1 MHFSFAGSTINEE
14 FSLVAESVIE
24 SSPLGRP
31 TGGFSERMKLKTAD
45 AITGSV
51 VADGGAPS
59 GKPGKSSK
67 ANNQGIPAL
76 VGGNSGAPP
85 ADGMLTHFDELPSS
99 NLPDLGS
106 SLLM

>member
-1 MHFSFAGSTINEE
+1 MFAGSTINEE
-14 FSLVAESVIE
+14 FSLVAESVAE

-31 TGGFSERMKLKTAD
+31 PGGFSERINKLKSGE
-45 AITGSV
+45 AITASV

-76 VGGNSGAPP
+76 VGGSSGAPP
-85 ADGMLTHFDELPSS
+85 ADGTLTNF
-99 NLPDLGS
+99 
-106 SLLM
+106 LLCIS